1 MNEYTKGLKSGLAIG
16 LGYLP
21 VAFSFGMMAS
31 AAGVPIWAS
40 LAISMAN
47 LTSAG
52 QFAGLNIIIA
62 SGGMWELAMAQL
74 VINLRYMLMS
84 LVLSQKIKKMSLAKR
99 LIAAF
104 GITDEIFSVA
114 ATRQKKIT
122 FSFMMGL
129 LTLPYLG
136 WSLGTLLGA
145 TAAGLMPEAL
155 SSAMGITLYAMFLAI
170 FIPVSVKNKGVMFAV
185 IIACFISS
193 IIYFVFP
200 AVSTGWSVIIASVI
214 SAGMAAALFPQDTED
229 LL

>member
-185 IIACFISS
+185 IIACLISS

>member
-214 SAGMAAALFPQDTED
+214 SAGMAAALFPQDTEE